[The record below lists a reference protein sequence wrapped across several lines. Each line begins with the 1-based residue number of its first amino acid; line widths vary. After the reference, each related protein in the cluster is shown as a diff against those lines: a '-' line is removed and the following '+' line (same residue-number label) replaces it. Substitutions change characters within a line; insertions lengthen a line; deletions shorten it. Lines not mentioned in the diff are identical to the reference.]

1 MGPGVSRGR
10 ILVADDETA
19 LRDLYA
25 ELLTEAGYS
34 ATACSDGRAAV
45 DALRKDQYDAVFS
58 DIRMPDMDGLRLLAA
73 VREMDLDLPVVLLT
87 GTPSVQTAVDAIDR
101 GALQYLIKPF
111 SQEKLLEVAHRA
123 VKLGRLARIKREA
136 LLTMG
141 LDQLVGDRAGLEG
154 TFARALGSLW
164 MAYQPIVRAADGSA
178 FGSEALVRTAEPL
191 FPHPGAFLGAAER
204 LRRLPDLGR
213 AIRGAVATALASP
226 ALTGTVFVNL
236 HPMDLA
242 DDSLLDSGSPLA
254 QFASR
259 VVLEVTERAS
269 LDSVADVRDRIGA
282 LRKLGYRVAIDDL
295 GAGYAGLNNFA
306 RLTPDVVKLDM
317 SLIRGLDA
325 EPIKRKLVGSM
336 ASLCR
341 EMGMLVVAEGVET
354 EAERAAVTHAGCDLL
369 QGFLIGRPSRI

>member
-1 MGPGVSRGR
+1 
-10 ILVADDETA
+10 
-19 LRDLYA
+19 
-25 ELLTEAGYS
+25 
-34 ATACSDGRAAV
+34 
-45 DALRKDQYDAVFS
+45 
-58 DIRMPDMDGLRLLAA
+58 
-73 VREMDLDLPVVLLT
+73 
-87 GTPSVQTAVDAIDR
+87 
-101 GALQYLIKPF
+101 
-111 SQEKLLEVAHRA
+111 
-123 VKLGRLARIKREA
+123 
-136 LLTMG
+136 
-141 LDQLVGDRAGLEG
+141 
-154 TFARALGSLW
+154 
-164 MAYQPIVRAADGSA
+164 
-178 FGSEALVRTAEPL
+178 L

-213 AIRGAVATALASP
+213 AIRGAVAALLASP
-226 ALTGTVFVNL
+226 ALTGSVFVNV

-269 LDSVADVRDRIGA
+269 LDSVPDVRDRILA
-282 LRKLGYRVAIDDL
+282 LRRLGYRIAIDDL

-317 SLIRGLDA
+317 SLIRGLDT

-354 EAERAAVTHAGCDLL
+354 EAEREAVTDAGCDLL
-369 QGFLIGRPSRI
+369 QGFLIGRPARI